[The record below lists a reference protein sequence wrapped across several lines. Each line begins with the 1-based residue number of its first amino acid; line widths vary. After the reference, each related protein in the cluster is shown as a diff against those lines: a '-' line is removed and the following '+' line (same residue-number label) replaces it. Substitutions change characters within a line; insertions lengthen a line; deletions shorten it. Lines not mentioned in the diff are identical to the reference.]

1 MGSTEG
7 LGGQHYLPPP
17 PLAVP
22 PGGSTGSYLGQQP
35 ITGAG
40 AGTL

>member
-1 MGSTEG
+1 MD
-7 LGGQHYLPPP
+7 LGAVWALLPPPP